1 MEWRDKLS
9 HMSMSS
15 QTGYLKQILKSVIV
29 WLKFFP
35 WSLTFYNYSVFQEVP
50 DFTSQFISKDILD
63 SKPLKGL
70 RVGVI
75 RETLDEGVDA
85 EIVLSIRAAVSHLEE
100 LGCIV
105 TEVLFLMVCFNQSAN
120 FLP

>member
-1 MEWRDKLS
+1 M
-9 HMSMSS
+9 
-15 QTGYLKQILKSVIV
+15 KQSDRKKICR
-29 WLKFFP
+29 
-35 WSLTFYNYSVFQEVP
+35 SLYEYFVVQEVP

-85 EIVLSIRAAVSHLEE
+85 EIVMSIRAAVSHLEE
-100 LGCIV
+100 LGCTV
-105 TEVLFLMVCFNQSAN
+105 TEVLFPM
-120 FLP
+120 FL